1 MVEISFDDVV
11 KLYDE
16 NYFTL
21 EGVYAYCKTDLE
33 MYNFLKD
40 HCNYDEDEIK
50 EKMREVSWAD
60 DAYYNALDQAK
71 WEE

>member
-21 EGVYAYCKTDLE
+21 EGVYAYCKEERTQTDASWI
-33 MYNFLKD
+33 
-40 HCNYDEDEIK
+40 CIK
-50 EKMREVSWAD
+50 FSMCSKARIS
-60 DAYYNALDQAK
+60 
-71 WEE
+71 